1 MKKQVFESL
10 DNAVEN
16 GYDLKD
22 WSAQDLAEDLSDYD
36 SYFND
41 KNVDEIKTHVK
52 QWQEE
57 RGMKL

>member
-41 KNVDEIKTHVK
+41 KNVDEIKTYVK

-57 RGMKL
+57 RGMK